1 MNFYKIQK
9 KQLRFTD
16 TYDIII
22 VNLCDFKEE
31 SDFMFGY
38 VSINKAKLTEEEYEA
53 FTSYYCGVCKATGD
67 VATHTARLGLSYDI
81 TFLALLLGSVFCE
94 GEEREIRCPVHPQKK
109 RKCRF
114 NDRVVDYAAGV
125 GVMLSYLKL
134 ADDWHDEKSIKA
146 LMGMA
151 VFRRGYKKVLKELPY
166 EYEIISR
173 QLRELSRLE
182 KEKSNSPDDVAEAFG
197 KILEALFAPHFV
209 EDIALRRKL
218 QWLGLNLGRWIYLI
232 DAVNDLETDI
242 KKRNYNPFIEMGYK
256 TKDECVGDT
265 ELSLTLNLEGVAS
278 AFELIDF
285 KGNMSLI
292 GKIIYIGLKEKQQ
305 LILRGQGKDNK

>member
-1 MNFYKIQK
+1 MNFYKNIK
-9 KQLRFTD
+9 KQLRFTNS
-16 TYDIII
+16 YDIIT
-22 VNLCDFKEE
+22 LYHCEFKQV

-38 VSINKAKLTEEEYEA
+38 VSVNKAHLTEEEYGA

-67 VATHTARLGLSYDI
+67 VASHTARLGLSYDI
-81 TFLALLLGSVFCE
+81 TFLALVLGSITND
-94 GEEREIRCPVHPQKK
+94 GEERDILCPVHPQKK

-114 NDRVVDYAAGV
+114 SDRCIDYSAGV

-134 ADDWHDEKSIKA
+134 LDDWQDEKSVKA
-146 LMGMA
+146 LAGMA
-151 VFRRGYKKVLKELPY
+151 VFRHGYKKVLKELPL
-166 EYEIISR
+166 EYHIISR

-182 KEKSNSPDDVAEAFG
+182 KEKCASPDDVAEAFG
-197 KILEALFAPHFV
+197 KILEALFTPYFM
-209 EDIALRRKL
+209 EDEALRRKL

-242 KKRNYNPFIEMGYK
+242 KRNNYNPFIEMGYK
-256 TKDECVGDT
+256 TKEECAENM
-265 ELSLTLNLEGVAS
+265 ELALTLNLEGVAS

-285 KGNMSLI
+285 KENKDLI

-305 LILRGQGKDNK
+305 LILKGQGKENK

>member
-1 MNFYKIQK
+1 MNFYKIQQ

-166 EYEIISR
+166 E
-173 QLRELSRLE
+173 
-182 KEKSNSPDDVAEAFG
+182 
-197 KILEALFAPHFV
+197 
-209 EDIALRRKL
+209 
-218 QWLGLNLGRWIYLI
+218 
-232 DAVNDLETDI
+232 
-242 KKRNYNPFIEMGYK
+242 
-256 TKDECVGDT
+256 
-265 ELSLTLNLEGVAS
+265 
-278 AFELIDF
+278 
-285 KGNMSLI
+285 
-292 GKIIYIGLKEKQQ
+292 
-305 LILRGQGKDNK
+305 